1 MRRGNGPRQPGGGRQ
16 IAGPRTGRG
25 GAPGK
30 KQGGVARG
38 KGHAQVPTKKQN
50 PLGFPSRRGAVGR
63 VGAGVK
69 RAPGLGEED
78 GFNRGGPP
86 TPGPS
91 PPRASR
97 EGGGEETNGQRS
109 AANAAIQSG
118 QVQTVTVTA
127 DEGGMRVDR
136 FFEARFPGL
145 SFSHIQRIIRKGEVR
160 VNGRRIEPK
169 DRLEAGQAVRIP
181 PLRLDQPKPAPADSE
196 SDKTRAFLQSILL
209 YQDADVLVL
218 NKPMGL
224 AVQGGSGTTRHLDG
238 MLDALR
244 DPHGQ
249 RPRLVH
255 RLDKDTA
262 GCLLVAKSRF
272 AAAALAKTFRS
283 RAARKVYWALV
294 VGVPK
299 PRQGR
304 ISTFLAKEEREEESF
319 MRIAAHGEKGAS
331 HAVTYYAV
339 VETAGQQLAWLS
351 LKPVTGRT
359 HQLRAH
365 LAHIGHPIV
374 GDPKYFS
381 KENWQ
386 LPGGMQNR
394 LHLLARRIVV
404 PHPRGGVIDVS
415 APLPPHMVQS
425 WNLLGFDSARYDPIE
440 EAPEE

>member
-1 MRRGNGPRQPGGGRQ
+1 VQT
-16 IAGPRTGRG
+16 AG
-25 GAPGK
+25 
-30 KQGGVARG
+30 
-38 KGHAQVPTKKQN
+38 QVKN
-50 PLGFPSRRGAVGR
+50 
-63 VGAGVK
+63 
-69 RAPGLGEED
+69 
-78 GFNRGGPP
+78 
-86 TPGPS
+86 
-91 PPRASR
+91 AS
-97 EGGGEETNGQRS
+97 
-109 AANAAIQSG
+109 
-118 QVQTVTVTA
+118 QVQTVAVTP
-127 DEGGMRVDR
+127 DEAGMRVDR

-145 SFSHIQRIIRKGEVR
+145 AFSHIQRIIRKGEVR
-160 VNGRRIEPK
+160 VNGKRVEPK
-169 DRLEAGQAVRIP
+169 DRLETGQAVRIP
-181 PLRLDQPKPAPADSE
+181 PLKLDQPKPARPESE
-196 SDKTRAFLQSILL
+196 ADKTRAFLKSITL
-209 YQDADVLVL
+209 YEDADVLVL

-224 AVQGGSGTTRHLDG
+224 AVQGGSGATRHIDG

-283 RAARKVYWALV
+283 RAARKIYWALV
-294 VGVPK
+294 AGVPK

-304 ISTFLAKEEREEESF
+304 ISTFLAKEEREEDSF

-339 VETAGQQLAWLS
+339 IETAGQQLAWLS

-394 LHLLARRIVV
+394 LHLLARRIVA
-404 PHPRGGVIDVS
+404 PHPRAGVIDVS
-415 APLPPHMVQS
+415 APLPPHMAQS
-425 WNLLGFDSARYDPIE
+425 WNLLGFDLARYDPIE
-440 EAPEE
+440 DAPEE